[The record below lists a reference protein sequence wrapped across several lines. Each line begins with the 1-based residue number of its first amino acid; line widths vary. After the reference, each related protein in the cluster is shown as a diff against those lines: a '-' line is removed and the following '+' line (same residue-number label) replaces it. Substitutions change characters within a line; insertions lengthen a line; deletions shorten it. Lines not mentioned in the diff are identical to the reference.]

1 MTRLAAIV
9 ALAVSTIV
17 VLGGCSSHSSVVSE
31 HREVRTFVLDAASF
45 EAIDIDS
52 EKGRIDIAPH
62 GTELPRWALAELD
75 RAGNAGGGG
84 MLDDSS
90 SAVIVAVVQSD
101 KKDRVAKATLEPRVE
116 AGTLHLKAG
125 WPLAI
130 SDDNGDGVEYAIRL
144 PSVGALRLENGFGDI
159 SVREATGFCNI
170 DSGFGDIT
178 LMGQRAPVDADT
190 GFGDIEVEF
199 VGPHAERSVLDTG
212 FGDIRA
218 TGVSGTLKANTGFGD
233 IRLTLTDENEGP
245 IDADSGFGDVRI
257 EAGPGF
263 AGRVRTA
270 SGFGDAKIVSK
281 KHAETQKTSRAT
293 TGFGD
298 AVVTIREE

>member
-1 MTRLAAIV
+1 MKPVGGVPKGPLTRRALAVTRLAAIV
-9 ALAVSTIV
+9 ALAVSTVV
-17 VLGGCSSHSSVVSE
+17 VLGGCGSHSSVVSD

-101 KKDRVAKATLEPRVE
+101 KKDRVAEATLEPRVE

-125 WPLAI
+125 WPFAI

-144 PSVGALRLENGFGDI
+144 PAVGAFEAGERVRRHQRAGGNGFLQHRLGLRGYHADGAAGAGGRGHG
-159 SVREATGFCNI
+159 VR
-170 DSGFGDIT
+170 
-178 LMGQRAPVDADT
+178 
-190 GFGDIEVEF
+190 
-199 VGPHAERSVLDTG
+199 
-212 FGDIRA
+212 
-218 TGVSGTLKANTGFGD
+218 
-233 IRLTLTDENEGP
+233 
-245 IDADSGFGDVRI
+245 
-257 EAGPGF
+257 
-263 AGRVRTA
+263 
-270 SGFGDAKIVSK
+270 
-281 KHAETQKTSRAT
+281 
-293 TGFGD
+293 
-298 AVVTIREE
+298 